1 MSYLQV
7 IFKPSKDWERAVLY
21 MLICSVL
28 MLALVNGKSK
38 DLTKGID
45 KLQDEFKDK

>member
-1 MSYLQV
+1 
-7 IFKPSKDWERAVLY
+7 
-21 MLICSVL
+21 

-45 KLQDEFKDK
+45 KLQDEFKDKEKEEN